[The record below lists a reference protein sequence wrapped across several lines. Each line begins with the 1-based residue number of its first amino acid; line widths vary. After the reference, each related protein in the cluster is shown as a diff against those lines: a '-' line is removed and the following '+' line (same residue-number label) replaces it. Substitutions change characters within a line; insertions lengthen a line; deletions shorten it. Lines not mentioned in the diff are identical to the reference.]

1 MTLGILPKLRF
12 SHAEHLRLLLEPS
25 EDAQSLITQGMSA
38 AAFISALDATGQTTD
53 AIRYLAVGLPRREAI
68 WWACAVWRRFLPP
81 TLPEPEAAAWQAVEA
96 WVYEP
101 TEANR
106 RAAYPLAEA
115 LKFQTAGAYAALGV
129 FWSGGSLA
137 PPETNLVIPP
147 GDALTGSMVAASV
160 IMCCVPGAA
169 KSIGERHKA
178 ALSMGADIANGGS
191 GQSAKELAPA

>member
-25 EDAQSLITQGMSA
+25 EEAQSLITPGMTS
-38 AAFISALDATGQTTD
+38 AAFIAALDKAGETTD

-68 WWACAVWRRFLPP
+68 WWACTARRRLLPVV
-81 TLPEPEAAAWQAVEA
+81 LPDPEAAAWQATEA

-101 TEANR
+101 SEANR
-106 RAAYPLAEA
+106 RAAYPLSEA

-137 PPETNLVIPP
+137 PPESNLIIPP

-160 IMCCVPGAA
+160 ILCCVPGPA